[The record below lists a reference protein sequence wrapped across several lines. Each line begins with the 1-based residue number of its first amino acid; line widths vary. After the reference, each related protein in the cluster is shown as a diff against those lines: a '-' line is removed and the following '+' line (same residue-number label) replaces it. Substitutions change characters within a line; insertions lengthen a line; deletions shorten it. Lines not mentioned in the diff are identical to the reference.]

1 MSAAPDASARGPS
14 MRVME
19 LVVAALLVAVGG
31 VVIWGSVRVGIGW
44 GSDGPRAGY
53 FPFYVGLLISAC
65 SLVTFV
71 RAAIAVDR
79 RVFVTGARFKPV
91 LAVLVPSLLY
101 VGTIGFAGIYVASAG
116 FIGYFMWWIGK
127 ERGWLLLAVALGVP
141 LATFVIFE
149 RWFLVPLP
157 KGPLERLLGY

>member
-53 FPFYVGLLISAC
+53 FPFYVGLLISAS

-116 FIGYFMWWIGK
+116 FIAYFMWWIGK